1 MPYSH
6 NSDRTTFRSLFA
18 FPWNVFII
26 AIGIALLLRIF
37 AIQMFAI
44 PTPSMRPTL
53 EPGDRILVEKLSKFS
68 RGVQRGD
75 VVVFDAAD
83 VWTAPGA
90 TDDYVKRVIAVAG
103 DRVVCCTV
111 DGRITVNGVV
121 IDEPYLLEQ
130 GKTRSFDIVVQPER
144 LWVLGD
150 NREESA
156 DSSAFRG
163 APGGGTIPERQVIGR
178 VVAIVWPLQR
188 AGILGT
194 PNEGT
199 E

>member
-6 NSDRTTFRSLFA
+6 NSGRTTFRSLFA

-26 AIGIALLLRIF
+26 TIAIALLLRIF
-37 AIQMFAI
+37 VIQMFAI
-44 PTPSMRPTL
+44 PTPSMQPTL

-90 TDDYVKRVIAVAG
+90 TNDYVKRVVAIAG

>member
-1 MPYSH
+1 MSNLP
-6 NSDRTTFRSLFA
+6 NSGRTSFRSLFA

-26 AIGIALLLRIF
+26 AITIAVVLRIF
-37 AIQMFAI
+37 VIQLFSI
-44 PTPSMRPTL
+44 PTASMEPTL
-53 EPGDRILVEKLSKFS
+53 TPGDRILVEKVTKFS

-90 TDDYVKRVIAVAG
+90 TDEYVKRVIGIAG
-103 DRVVCCTV
+103 DRVVCCTA
-111 DGRITVNGVV
+111 DGRITVNGTA
-121 IDEPYLLEQ
+121 IPEPYLLEP
-130 GKTRSFDIVVQPER
+130 GKTRTFDIVVQPER

-163 APGGGTIPERQVIGR
+163 APGGGTVPERQVIGR

-188 AGILGT
+188 AGILGS